1 MGEKMTT
8 GSVGKA
14 ASEVETTKPGGNA
27 DEMPDAAEATEDQ
40 SVSVDGPTEATSA
53 DTELEGKDA

>member
-1 MGEKMTT
+1 MKT

-14 ASEVETTKPGGNA
+14 ASEVKTVSTPDKGGSADDADSTT
-27 DEMPDAAEATEDQ
+27 EAVKDQ

-53 DTELEGKDA
+53 DTDLEGVGED